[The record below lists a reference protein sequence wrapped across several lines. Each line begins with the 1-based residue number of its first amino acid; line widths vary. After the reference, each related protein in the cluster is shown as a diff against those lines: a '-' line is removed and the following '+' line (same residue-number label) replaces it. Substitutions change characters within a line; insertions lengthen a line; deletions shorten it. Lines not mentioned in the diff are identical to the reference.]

1 MDNIKIRAR
10 AAIALTVLALGAAAL
25 TACGGGSSGSTSDAP
40 PPTATAGCS
49 NCGTLLVG
57 MTDADGDF
65 KSYSVDVLAV
75 TLKRPNGAT
84 VEVLPAKTRIDFSAL
99 TDLADLLTV
108 ATVAPGDFVG
118 GKIRL
123 DYTNAEVIVES
134 GGAMVPAKVV
144 GADGN
149 PLGVVDLEIQLSN
162 RDHLVITPGR
172 AAFLSLDFD
181 LAASNAVDV
190 TKSPPVVTARPL
202 LVAEVQPVDE
212 KDLRVRGALVA
223 VDAGASSYTV
233 DVRPSWHRKA
243 GKFGSV
249 TVHTNAQ
256 TSFEIAGTS
265 YTGAPGLEAL
275 AKQPAGTMT
284 LAFGTLARESRSFTA
299 SVVQA
304 GDSVGGQRMDTVIGN
319 VVSRNGNQLT
329 VKGGFAVHRDDGKAD
344 DDDDQGEDKDGD
356 HEGDHDDDRED
367 AHFVRT
373 VVVTVGA
380 NTKVLKVGSMQ
391 TLDANAISV
400 GQRIAAF
407 GTFAD
412 PQPTPMTMTAG
423 TATTPPPATLDAT
436 AGRVRLDVTSLS
448 GTVVSTV
455 AGQLNLKL
463 RAIDRLGVEMFDF
476 KGTGTTAATDADP
489 NNYEVATKTLP
500 LSTLG
505 AGEATK
511 VLGFVKPFGNAP
523 PDFEGSTVIDRRD
536 LPATLTI
543 GWGDT
548 GTTAPFLSSNNTGL
562 VLDIHNP
569 SIGERHFLTIGMRKI
584 DLLTLTTPPT
594 IAPASGRAMYGLWEP
609 GHIELFTSFADFVT
623 ELNLRL
629 GGGKKAVGLTATGA
643 YDEGSSTLAADH
655 VAVYFAGQ

>member
-1 MDNIKIRAR
+1 
-10 AAIALTVLALGAAAL
+10 
-25 TACGGGSSGSTSDAP
+25 
-40 PPTATAGCS
+40 
-49 NCGTLLVG
+49 
-57 MTDADGDF
+57 
-65 KSYSVDVLAV
+65 
-75 TLKRPNGAT
+75 
-84 VEVLPAKTRIDFSAL
+84 
-99 TDLADLLTV
+99 
-108 ATVAPGDFVG
+108 
-118 GKIRL
+118 
-123 DYTNAEVIVES
+123 
-134 GGAMVPAKVV
+134 
-144 GADGN
+144 
-149 PLGVVDLEIQLSN
+149 
-162 RDHLVITPGR
+162 
-172 AAFLSLDFD
+172 
-181 LAASNAVDV
+181 
-190 TKSPPVVTARPL
+190 VTARPL

-212 KDLRVRGALVA
+212 KDLRVRGALVD
-223 VDAGASSYTV
+223 VDTGASSYTV
-233 DVRPSWHRKA
+233 DVRPSWHRKS
-243 GKFGSV
+243 GKFGRV

-275 AKQPAGTMT
+275 GKQPDGTLT
-284 LAFGTLARESRSFTA
+284 LAFGTLARESRTFTA

-304 GDSVGGQRMDTVIGN
+304 GDSVGGQRLDTVIGN

-329 VKGGFAVHRDDGKAD
+329 VKGAFAVHRDDGKHD
-344 DDDDQGEDKDGD
+344 DDDDQGEDEDGD

-373 VVVTVGA
+373 VVVNVGA
-380 NTKVLKVGSMQ
+380 NTKVLKVGSTQ

-407 GTFAD
+407 GTFVD
-412 PQPTPMTMTAG
+412 PQPMPMTMTAG

-436 AGRVRLDVTSLS
+436 AGRVRLDVTTLRGS
-448 GTVVSTV
+448 VVSAV

-476 KGTGTTAATDADP
+476 KGTGTTAANDADP
-489 NNYEVATKTLP
+489 NNYEVATSTLP
-500 LSTLG
+500 LTTLG

-511 VLGFVKPFGNAP
+511 VLGFVKPFGTAP
-523 PDFEGSTVIDRRD
+523 PDFDGRTVIDRRD

-569 SIGERHFLTIGMRKI
+569 SIGERHFLTVGMRKI

-655 VAVYFAGQ
+655 VSVYFAGQ